1 MPAADLKYDNCDVP
15 YDFWLGDPHHGCHPD
30 YNHPS
35 GPNATCVDDNGV
47 APPGYDW
54 STSRSALRYRRMT
67 DALLRQNRVILYSI
81 CNWGQAKIE
90 IYGATIGHSWR
101 VTDDIF
107 REWHPDQCF
116 VVVD

>member
-1 MPAADLKYDNCDVP
+1 MPAVDLKYDNCDVP
-15 YDFWLGDPHHGCHPD
+15 SEFWLGDPYHACHPD

-54 STSRSALRYRRMT
+54 STSRSALRYGRMT

-90 IYGATIGHSWR
+90 TYGKTIGHSWR

-107 REWHPDQCF
+107 RKWCPQ
-116 VVVD
+116 